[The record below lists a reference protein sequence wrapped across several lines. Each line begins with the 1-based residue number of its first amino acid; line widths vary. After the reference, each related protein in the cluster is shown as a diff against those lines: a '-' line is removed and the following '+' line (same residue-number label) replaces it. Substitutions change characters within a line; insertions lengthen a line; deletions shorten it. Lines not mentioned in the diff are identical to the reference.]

1 MGRNTVRFCLVLL
14 WMVCL
19 GGAVYAV
26 QPTITLSAKDT
37 AIINDWYKH
46 AYESLHDNLKKSDGL
61 INKAWK
67 TSIDIAYDQG
77 IADGYYYTGCVY
89 EQKGARNIA
98 KRYFERAVSLY
109 VQGQFF
115 NNLPDSYRRLGVIY
129 MDENRY
135 YSAFEHFLNG
145 LHIAEEKGYTL
156 NQVELSIELAN
167 YHNRISKDYK
177 EAVATLDGAELL
189 AKTKGYL
196 TTLGPLYL
204 QYGIAYEKLRDY
216 EAGLQ
221 YCHLAKQQFSTYS
234 RFAMEWQLKT
244 LLVEGEICSKT
255 HDEIRLAAILEQ
267 IGPMVEIVGDSQLE
281 IAYQLLQATQFYF
294 QGDYENVLKTCA
306 EMDGRLAGNRPSEED
321 WHRLRLLQL
330 KAFYALGDVNR
341 ADILLDDYEYTKDSL
356 YAAQYIGQGREMS
369 ENYKLEKFERQIKE
383 QELRLSN
390 TSYQRYGLIVGI
402 VVLLT
407 ILAILYFH
415 FREKDRLAHRVAL
428 KNAEIS
434 VQNEILKQANKQNEL
449 LLREI
454 HHRVKNN
461 LQIINSLLNLQSRKT
476 SNQEVVAMMQESSSR
491 INSIALIHTKL
502 YQQQSLSRLNI
513 QDYIEQLGLH
523 LLSVYNVAKK
533 NVRFHVEANDVSLD
547 IDTAIPLGL
556 ILTELMTNSL
566 KYAFVDRSDGEIYVQ
581 VKHEGAKEYELIF
594 KDNGVGIPESKLK
607 QTHETL
613 GFRLIHSLTRQ
624 LAGIIQYTFGEFSM
638 YNIRFKGQA

>member
-1 MGRNTVRFCLVLL
+1 MERNTVRFCLVLL
-14 WMVCL
+14 WMVRL
-19 GGAVYAV
+19 GSAVYAV
-26 QPTITLSAKDT
+26 QPPTTPSAKDT
-37 AIINDWYKH
+37 TIINDWYKH
-46 AYESLHDNLKKSDGL
+46 AYESLDDNLKKSEDL

-77 IADGYYYTGCVY
+77 IADGYYYTGCVF
-89 EQKGARNIA
+89 ERKGTLNIA

-109 VQGQFF
+109 VQGKFL
-115 NNLPDSYRRLGVIY
+115 NNLPDTYRRLGVID
-129 MDENRY
+129 MNEDRH
-135 YSAFEHFLNG
+135 YSAFEYFLNG
-145 LHIAEEKGYTL
+145 LRVAEENGYLL
-156 NQVELSIELAN
+156 NQVELSIELAS
-167 YHNRISKDYK
+167 YHNKISKDYK
-177 EAVATLDGAELL
+177 EAVATLKDAERL
-189 AKTKGYL
+189 ARENGYV

-204 QYGIAYEKLRDY
+204 QYGIAYGKLRDY
-216 EAGLQ
+216 EVGLR
-221 YCHLAKQQFSTYS
+221 YCNLAKRQFNTASDP
-234 RFAMEWQLKT
+234 AVKWQLKT

-255 HDEIRLAAILEQ
+255 HDVVRLAAILEQ
-267 IGPMVEIVGDSQLE
+267 IGSMAELVDDSQLE
-281 IAYQLLQATQFYF
+281 TTYHLLQATQLYF
-294 QGDYENVLKTCA
+294 QRDYENVLKICA
-306 EMDGRLAGNRPSEED
+306 ELDSRLADKKPPEDD

-341 ADILLDDYEYTKDSL
+341 ADILLDDYEYSKDSL
-356 YAAQYIGQGREMS
+356 YAAQYIGQGREMN
-369 ENYKLEKFERQIKE
+369 ENYKLEKFGRQIKE
-383 QELRLSN
+383 QQLRLAN
-390 TSYQRYGLIVGI
+390 TNYQRYGLTVGI

-407 ILAILYFH
+407 VLTILCLH
-415 FREKDRLAHRVAL
+415 FREKDRLVHRVAL

-434 VQNEILKQANKQNEL
+434 VQNDILKQANKQNEL

-454 HHRVKNN
+454 HHRVKNS
-461 LQIINSLLNLQSRKT
+461 LQIINSLLSLQSRKT

-513 QDYIEQLGLH
+513 QDYVEQLGMH

-533 NVRFHVEANDVSLD
+533 NVCFHVDAKDVYLD

-581 VKHEGAKEYELIF
+581 VKHAGAKEYELIF